1 MFLDAKHTGN
11 PSRVRELVHLVDRT
25 WVMVICFLLV
35 VKTFQLTASIA
46 DLRRT
51 CLVDFAVRY
60 SAWSPAWYHAGVKLS
75 LEYQLSFEDGVGGIF
90 ERLAAQS
97 WRSQCQQKSGDGDDN
112 WVQVDM
118 LRRYSSKIGCNL

>member
-25 WVMVICFLLV
+25 
-35 VKTFQLTASIA
+35 
-46 DLRRT
+46 
-51 CLVDFAVRY
+51 Y

-97 WRSQCQQKSGDGDDN
+97 WRSQCQQKSGSMGESTNAMGWQSFVDGDDN

-118 LRRYSSKIGCNL
+118 LRRYSNVARLYSAGPLPDLTSAGNEEI